1 MKKKSIS
8 ALLALTLALSLGLS
22 GCGSASSAPE
32 TAVGATE
39 KASDVESNASDDSAS
54 GSTDTS
60 SSEDASL
67 SIRISDDPLNI
78 NPLYVTDLNSFTI
91 MQSIYA
97 PYFEIVN
104 GEVFYG
110 NGLLKSVE
118 ANEDSTEFTLTL
130 KDNLKWHDGEPIT
143 AEDIVFSTNVALDE
157 KQAVPYS
164 SYLYDSEDNP
174 ASVSWVDDKT
184 AKISFKVA
192 NTGFLGSLSQ
202 LYCIPEH
209 IYKEIE
215 NIGESE
221 LNYEPIGSG
230 PYKFASYNSGQTYSV
245 ERFDDYF
252 DTSSNI
258 KTINF
263 KIIKDTNTAI
273 AALQSGDLDAMS
285 ISGVD
290 YETVAAIG
298 GLTINH
304 YNSGNIDALGFNEL
318 NEKLAD
324 SRVRQ
329 AIAYALNKEEL
340 IQFAYTSLDFAEPAY
355 SILTPDTLYYDD
367 SLTKYDNDPEKA
379 KELLKEAG
387 AEKLDLKLLYS
398 TSSDINENAAV
409 YIQSK
414 LAEVGINVTL
424 TPEEDSVYKN
434 SIQEENSTEYD
445 LVLQKYELGA
455 EPSLYADI
463 ISSGSRSNYSHVKDE
478 ELDALWNK
486 GLSVSN
492 GDERKEI
499 YKQIQELV
507 NDKQY
512 LYPIDYT
519 NGFFVLSNKFSGFD
533 DFLLQTIYL
542 DYSKLNQVN

>member
-8 ALLALTLALSLGLS
+8 ALLSLSLAITIALS
-22 GCGSASSAPE
+22 GCGNTQSATSSTAAASTKASVETASSA
-32 TAVGATE
+32 AVTGDTEAT
-39 KASDVESNASDDSAS
+39 DDS
-54 GSTDTS
+54 
-60 SSEDASL
+60 SL
-67 SIRISDDPLNI
+67 SIRVSDDPLNI

-91 MQSIYA
+91 MQAIFS

-104 GEVFYG
+104 GEVYYG
-110 NGLLKSVE
+110 NGLLESVE
-118 ANEDSTEFTLTL
+118 ANENSTEFTLIL
-130 KDNLKWHDGEPIT
+130 KDELKWHDGEPIT
-143 AEDIVFSTNVALDE
+143 SDDVVFSTNVALDE

-164 SYLYDSEDNP
+164 TYLFDSEGNP
-174 ASVSWVDDKT
+174 GSVSKVDDKT
-184 AKISFKVA
+184 AKITFKVP

-209 IYKEIE
+209 IYKNVK

-221 LNYEPIGSG
+221 LNYEPVGNG
-230 PYKFASYNSGQTYSV
+230 PYKFASYNSGQTYTV

-252 DTSSNI
+252 GTPSNI

-290 YETVAAIG
+290 YQTVAAIG
-298 GLTINH
+298 GVSINH
-304 YNSGNIDALGFNEL
+304 YNSGNVDAIGFNQL
-318 NEKLAD
+318 NDKLAD

-340 IQFAYTSLDFAEPAY
+340 IQFAYTSLDFAQPAY

-367 SLTKYDNDPEKA
+367 SLTKIDNDPEKA
-379 KELLKEAG
+379 KELLKDAG
-387 AEKLDLKLLYS
+387 AENLELKLLYS
-398 TSSDINENAAV
+398 TSSDINENTAV

-414 LAEVGINVTL
+414 LADVGITVTL
-424 TPEEDSVYKN
+424 DPEEDSVYKN
-434 SIQEENSTEYD
+434 SIQEENNTSYD

-463 ISSGSRSNYSHVKDE
+463 LSSGSRSNYSHVNDE
-478 ELDALWNK
+478 NLDSLWNK

-499 YKQIQELV
+499 YRQIQELV
-507 NDKQY
+507 NDNQY

-519 NGFFVLSNKFSGFD
+519 NGFFVLSDKYTGFD
-533 DFLLQTIYL
+533 DFLLQTIYY
-542 DYSKLNQVN
+542 DYSKLERVN